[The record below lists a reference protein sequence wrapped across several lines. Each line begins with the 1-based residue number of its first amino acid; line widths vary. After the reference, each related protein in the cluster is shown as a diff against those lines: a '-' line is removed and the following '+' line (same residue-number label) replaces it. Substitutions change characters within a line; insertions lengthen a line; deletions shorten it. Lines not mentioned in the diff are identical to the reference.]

1 MAKNKNNWSVWNSR
15 ISKKSSSIFD
25 KIGSSLSVDKRL
37 FKEDIFTSIAH
48 VEMLHSQKI
57 ISFKIKNKIV
67 FGLNKI
73 KREIIN
79 KKYNFNL
86 KHEDIHMSIENRL
99 FEIIG
104 DDAGFLHTA
113 RSRNDLVITD
123 LKIWIRENSIYIK
136 NLLKSTKLNL
146 IKIAEKNIYTIMP
159 GFTHLK
165 VAQPVSF
172 AHYILAYIEIFNRD
186 IKKFEN
192 ILLSVSENP
201 LGAGALSGT
210 SFNIDR
216 NYTSKKLKFSKP
228 TRNSIDT
235 VSDRD
240 FVVDFLYSCSMC
252 SMHISRL
259 SEEFIIWNSD
269 GFNLL
274 SLKDKVLTGS
284 SIMPQKKNPD
294 PLEFLRGQTGG
305 LYGSLISMLTILKG
319 LPLSYFKDLQDDK
332 KYVFTAFDTLKDCI
346 NVMNEILNNIIVNK
360 KKMLQL
366 TEIGFI
372 TATDLADYFVKELK
386 YSFRKSYNVTAKL
399 INYCEKKNKKFKDLT
414 IMELNKIDKKIN
426 KKIFSIF
433 DVYNSI
439 KSKKSFG
446 GTSFDNVKRMIKTY
460 KKELK

>member
-1 MAKNKNNWSVWNSR
+1 
-15 ISKKSSSIFD
+15 
-25 KIGSSLSVDKRL
+25 
-37 FKEDIFTSIAH
+37 
-48 VEMLHSQKI
+48 
-57 ISFKIKNKIV
+57 
-67 FGLNKI
+67 
-73 KREIIN
+73 
-79 KKYNFNL
+79 
-86 KHEDIHMSIENRL
+86 
-99 FEIIG
+99 
-104 DDAGFLHTA
+104 
-113 RSRNDLVITD
+113 
-123 LKIWIRENSIYIK
+123 
-136 NLLKSTKLNL
+136 
-146 IKIAEKNIYTIMP
+146 MP

-165 VAQPVSF
+165 VAQPISF

-192 ILLSVSENP
+192 NLISVSENP

-216 NYTSKKLKFSKP
+216 GYTSKKLKFDRP

-240 FVVDFLYSCSMC
+240 FVIDFLFSCSVC

-274 SLKDKVLTGS
+274 SFKDKVLTGS

-332 KYVFTAFDTLKDCI
+332 KFVFSAFDTLKDCI
-346 NVMNEILNNIIVNK
+346 NVMNEVLNNIIVNK
-360 KKMLQL
+360 KKMLEF
-366 TEIGFI
+366 TEIGFV

-386 YSFRKSYNVTAKL
+386 YSFRKSYNITAKL
-399 INYCEKKNKKFKDLT
+399 INYCEKNNKKFKDLT
-414 IMELNKIDKKIN
+414 IEELKKFDKRIN
-426 KKIFSIF
+426 THIFNVF
-433 DVYNSI
+433 DVHNSI

-460 KKELK
+460 KKEQKW